1 MAALDNPR
9 SSPRLSVVVAI
20 VSDTTGSPDTAHLE
34 PCLEALGRLPS
45 DLSTEIVVPYYPAVK
60 GISAL
65 KELNPNVNFVEVTDL
80 KTYTGRSGSRE
91 HHDELRARGLAQA
104 RGEVVALIEDHGIVT
119 ADWSTRLINAHGGAH
134 ASGSAT
140 HAGDPAAVGGAI
152 ENGIDRPLNWAVY
165 FCDFLRYQNP
175 LPEGETA
182 IVSDANVAYKRTALE
197 SIRPI
202 WQEIFHE
209 ASVTAALRSRG
220 QQIIL
225 APAAVLHQ
233 HRLGLHVGSAL
244 RERFVWGR
252 SYAATRARLARLS
265 QRAFWAVFAPALP
278 ILMMARMTGMAWQKR
293 RTMKAFLKAFPLTCA
308 LAVSWSCGEWVGYVT
323 GRANSA
329 GSQAAEAI
337 ARGSR
342 TAG

>member
-1 MAALDNPR
+1 MAPLDNPA
-9 SSPRLSVVVAI
+9 LSVVVAI
-20 VSDTTGSPDTAHLE
+20 VSDTTGHPDAAHLG
-34 PCLEALGRLPS
+34 PCLEALGRQPLAS
-45 DLSTEIVVPYYPAVK
+45 ETEIVVPFHPAVK
-60 GISAL
+60 GIAAL
-65 KELNPNVNFVEVTDL
+65 KAQYPHVNFVEVADL

-91 HHDELRARGLAQA
+91 HHDELRARGLAVA
-104 RGEVVALIEDHGIVT
+104 RGQVVALIEDHGIV
-119 ADWSTRLINAHGGAH
+119 ALDWSTRLLEAH
-134 ASGSAT
+134 AG
-140 HAGDPAAVGGAI
+140 PIAAVGGAI

-175 LPEGETA
+175 LPGGETA
-182 IVSDANVAYKRTALE
+182 IVSDANVAYKRAALE

-220 QQIIL
+220 QQLIL
-225 APAAVLHQ
+225 TPDAVLHQ
-233 HRLGLHVGSAL
+233 HRQGLTVRSAL

-252 SYAATRARLARLS
+252 SYAATRARLARFS
-265 QRAFWAVFAPALP
+265 QRIYWAVFAPALP
-278 ILMMARMTGMAWQKR
+278 MLMIARMTLMAWRKR
-293 RTMKAFLKAFPLTCA
+293 RTMKAFLKALPITCA

-342 TAG
+342 EAP

>member
-1 MAALDNPR
+1 
-9 SSPRLSVVVAI
+9 V
-20 VSDTTGSPDTAHLE
+20 
-34 PCLEALGRLPS
+34 
-45 DLSTEIVVPYYPAVK
+45 
-60 GISAL
+60 
-65 KELNPNVNFVEVTDL
+65 
-80 KTYTGRSGSRE
+80 
-91 HHDELRARGLAQA
+91 A
-104 RGEVVALIEDHGIVT
+104 RGEIVALIEDHGIVT
-119 ADWSTRLINAHGGAH
+119 PDWSARLLEAH
-134 ASGSAT
+134 AGAS
-140 HAGDPAAVGGAI
+140 AAVGGAI

-182 IVSDANVAYKRTALE
+182 IVSDANVAYKRIALE

-202 WQEIFHE
+202 WREIFHE

-233 HRLGLHVGSAL
+233 HRQGLRVSSAL

-265 QRAFWAVFAPALP
+265 QRAFWAFFAPALP
-278 ILMMARMTGMAWQKR
+278 ALMMTRMTRMAWQKR
-293 RTMKAFLKAFPLTCA
+293 RTMNAFLKAFPLTCA
-308 LAVSWSCGEWVGYVT
+308 LAASWSCGEWVGYVT
-323 GRANSA
+323 GRANRA

>member
-1 MAALDNPR
+1 MAALENPR
-9 SSPRLSVVVAI
+9 FSVVVAI

-34 PCLEALGRLPS
+34 PCLEALARLPS
-45 DLSTEIVVPYYPAVK
+45 ASWTEIVVPYHPQVK
-60 GISAL
+60 GIAAL
-65 KELNPNVNFVEVTDL
+65 KQRYPNVRFLEVTNL

-91 HHDELRARGLAQA
+91 HHDELRARGLSVA
-104 RGEVVALIEDHGIVT
+104 RGDVVALIEDHGIVT
-119 ADWSTRLINAHGGAH
+119 PDWCTRLLEAH
-134 ASGSAT
+134 AGAS
-140 HAGDPAAVGGAI
+140 AAVGGAI
-152 ENGIDRPLNWAVY
+152 QNGIDKPLNWAVY

-182 IVSDANVAYKRTALE
+182 IVSDANVAYKRIALE

-209 ASVTAALRSRG
+209 ASVTAALRAKG
-220 QQIIL
+220 QQMIL

-233 HRLGLHVGSAL
+233 HRQGLRIASAL

-252 SYAATRARLARLS
+252 SYAATRARLARLT
-265 QRAFWAVFAPALP
+265 QRAYWAFFAPALP
-278 ILMMARMTGMAWQKR
+278 VLMIARMTSMAWQKR
-293 RTMKAFLKAFPLTCA
+293 RTMNAFLKALPLTCA
-308 LAVSWSCGEWVGYVT
+308 LAVSSSCGEWVGYVT

-342 TAG
+342 TSG

>member
-9 SSPRLSVVVAI
+9 FSVVVAI
-20 VSDTTGSPDTAHLE
+20 VSDTTGSPDTDHLE
-34 PCLEALGRLPS
+34 PCLEALAQMPS
-45 DLSTEIVVPYYPAVK
+45 GSSTEIVVPFYPAVK
-60 GISAL
+60 GIAAL
-65 KELNPNVNFVEVTDL
+65 KVRYPHINFVEVTDL

-91 HHDELRARGLAQA
+91 HHDELRARGLAVA

-119 ADWSTRLINAHGGAH
+119 PDWSTRLLEAH
-134 ASGSAT
+134 AGAS
-140 HAGDPAAVGGAI
+140 AAVGGAI
-152 ENGIDRPLNWAVY
+152 ENGMDRPLNWAVY

-182 IVSDANVAYKRTALE
+182 IVSDANVAYKRIALE

-209 ASVTAALRSRG
+209 ASVTAALRSKG
-220 QQIIL
+220 QQIVL

-233 HRLGLHVGSAL
+233 HRQGLRVSSAL

-278 ILMMARMTGMAWQKR
+278 ALMMARMTRMAWQKR
-293 RTMKAFLKAFPLTCA
+293 RTMNAFLKAFPLTCA

>member
-1 MAALDNPR
+1 MAALDKPR
-9 SSPRLSVVVAI
+9 FSVVVAI
-20 VSDTTGSPDTAHLE
+20 VSDTTGSPDTTHLE
-34 PCLEALGRLPS
+34 PCLEALVRMPS
-45 DLSTEIVVPYYPAVK
+45 DSLTEIVVPFYPAVK

-65 KELNPNVNFVEVTDL
+65 KVRYPSVNFVEVTDL

-91 HHDELRARGLAQA
+91 HHDELRARGLAVA

-119 ADWSTRLINAHGGAH
+119 PDWSTRLLEAH
-134 ASGSAT
+134 AGAS
-140 HAGDPAAVGGAI
+140 AAVGGAI

-182 IVSDANVAYKRTALE
+182 IVSDANVAYKRIALE

-233 HRLGLHVGSAL
+233 HRLGLRVNSAL

-278 ILMMARMTGMAWQKR
+278 ALMMARMTRMAWQKR
-293 RTMKAFLKAFPLTCA
+293 RTMNAFLKAFPLTCA

-323 GRANSA
+323 GRANAA

>member
-1 MAALDNPR
+1 MTTLDNPR
-9 SSPRLSVVVAI
+9 FSVVVAI
-20 VSDTTGSPDTAHLE
+20 VSDTMGSPDTAHLE

-45 DLSTEIVVPYYPAVK
+45 GFSTEIVVPFCPAVK
-60 GISAL
+60 GIAAL
-65 KELNPNVNFVEVTDL
+65 KERHPHVNFVEITDL
-80 KTYTGRSGSRE
+80 KTYTRRSGSRE
-91 HHDELRARGLAQA
+91 HHDELRARGLAVA
-104 RGEVVALIEDHGIVT
+104 RGEVVALIEDHGIV
-119 ADWSTRLINAHGGAH
+119 APDWGTRLLEAH
-134 ASGSAT
+134 AGA
-140 HAGDPAAVGGAI
+140 AAAVGGAI
-152 ENGIDRPLNWAVY
+152 ENGMDRPLNWAVY

-209 ASVTAALRSRG
+209 SSVTAALRAKG

-233 HRLGLHVGSAL
+233 HRLGLRVSSAL

-278 ILMMARMTGMAWQKR
+278 ALMMARMTRMAWQKR
-293 RTMKAFLKAFPLTCA
+293 RTMNAFLKAFPLTCA
-308 LAVSWSCGEWVGYVT
+308 LAVSWSCGEWIGYVT

-337 ARGSR
+337 DRGSR
-342 TAG
+342 AAG

>member
-1 MAALDNPR
+1 MAALDIPR
-9 SSPRLSVVVAI
+9 LSPRLSVVVAI

-34 PCLEALGRLPS
+34 PCLKALDRLPS
-45 DLSTEIVVPYYPAVK
+45 DVSTEIVVPFYPAVK
-60 GISAL
+60 GIAAL
-65 KELNPNVNFVEVTDL
+65 KDRYPRVNFVEVTDL
-80 KTYTGRSGSRE
+80 KTYTGRSGNRE

-104 RGEVVALIEDHGIVT
+104 RGEIVALIEDHGIVT
-119 ADWSTRLINAHGGAH
+119 PDWSTRLLAAH
-134 ASGSAT
+134 AGAS
-140 HAGDPAAVGGAI
+140 AAVGGAI

-182 IVSDANVAYKRTALE
+182 IVSDANVAYKRIPLE
-197 SIRPI
+197 SVRPI

-209 ASVTAALRSRG
+209 SSVTAALRSKG
-220 QQIIL
+220 QQIVL

-233 HRLGLHVGSAL
+233 HRMGLTVRSAL
-244 RERFVWGR
+244 KERYVWGR
-252 SYAATRARLARLS
+252 SYAATRARLARPA
-265 QRAFWAVFAPALP
+265 QRAFWAFFSPALP
-278 ILMMARMTGMAWQKR
+278 VLMMARMTLMAWKKR
-293 RTMKAFLKAFPLTCA
+293 RTFGAFLKAMPLTSA

-342 TAG
+342 GAQ

>member
-1 MAALDNPR
+1 MAPLDNP
-9 SSPRLSVVVAI
+9 PLSVVVAI
-20 VSDTTGSPDTAHLE
+20 VSDTAGHPDTTHLE
-34 PCLEALGRLPS
+34 PCLGALSRQPLAS
-45 DLSTEIVVPYYPAVK
+45 VTEIVVPFYAAVK
-60 GISAL
+60 GITAL
-65 KELNPNVNFVEVTDL
+65 KAQYPNVNFLEVADL

-91 HHDELRARGLAQA
+91 HHDELRARGLAVAQ
-104 RGEVVALIEDHGIVT
+104 GQVVALIEDHGIV
-119 ADWSTRLINAHGGAH
+119 APDWSTRLLEAH
-134 ASGSAT
+134 AGAF
-140 HAGDPAAVGGAI
+140 AAVGGAI

-175 LPEGETA
+175 LQGGETA

-220 QQIIL
+220 QELIL

-233 HRLGLHVGSAL
+233 HRQGLRVSLAL

-265 QRAFWAVFAPALP
+265 QRIFWAVFAPALP
-278 ILMMARMTGMAWQKR
+278 VLMMARMTLMAWKKR
-293 RTMKAFLKAFPLTCA
+293 RTMSAFLKALPLTSA

-329 GSQAAEAI
+329 GSRAAEAI

-342 TAG
+342 APGK

>member
-1 MAALDNPR
+1 MDEPL
-9 SSPRLSVVVAI
+9 LSVVVAI
-20 VSDTTGSPDTAHLE
+20 VSDTIGHADTAHLE
-34 PCLEALGRLPS
+34 PCLEALGLQP
-45 DLSTEIVVPYYPAVK
+45 LEESTEIIVPFYPGVT
-60 GISAL
+60 GIAAL
-65 KELNPNVNFVEVTDL
+65 RARFPKVNFLEVTNL
-80 KTYTGRSGSRE
+80 KTYSRQSGSRE
-91 HHDELRARGLAQA
+91 HHGELHARGIAVA
-104 RGEVVALIEDHGIVT
+104 RGRVVALIEDHGRV
-119 ADWSTRLINAHGGAH
+119 APDWSTRLLEAH
-134 ASGSAT
+134 AGASS
-140 HAGDPAAVGGAI
+140 AVGGAI
-152 ENGIDRPLNWAVY
+152 ENGVDRPLNWAVY

-182 IVSDANVAYKRTALE
+182 FVSDANVAYKRDVLE

-220 QQIIL
+220 QQMIL
-225 APAAVLHQ
+225 APAAVLYQ
-233 HRLGLHVGSAL
+233 HRQGLRISSAL

-252 SYAATRARLARLS
+252 SYAATRARLARIS

-278 ILMMARMTGMAWQKR
+278 ALMMARMTRTAWQKR
-293 RTMKAFLKAFPLTCA
+293 RTMNAFLKAFPLTCA

-323 GRANSA
+323 GRANAA
-329 GSQAAEAI
+329 GSQVAEAI

>member
-1 MAALDNPR
+1 MTALDNPR
-9 SSPRLSVVVAI
+9 FSVVVAI

-34 PCLEALGRLPS
+34 PCLEALDRLPS
-45 DLSTEIVVPYYPAVK
+45 DASTEIVVPFYPAVK
-60 GISAL
+60 GIAAL
-65 KELNPNVNFVEVTDL
+65 KERYPHVNFVEVTDL

-91 HHDELRARGLAQA
+91 HHDELRARGLAVA
-104 RGEVVALIEDHGIVT
+104 RGDVVALIEDHGIVT
-119 ADWSTRLINAHGGAH
+119 PDWSTRLLEAH
-134 ASGSAT
+134 AGAS
-140 HAGDPAAVGGAI
+140 AAVGGAI
-152 ENGIDRPLNWAVY
+152 ENGIDKPLNWAVY

-182 IVSDANVAYKRTALE
+182 IVSDANVAYKRIALE
-197 SIRPI
+197 SVRPI

-209 ASVTAALRSRG
+209 SSVTAALRAKG

-233 HRLGLHVGSAL
+233 HRQGLRVSSAL

-265 QRAFWAVFAPALP
+265 QRAFWAFFAPALP
-278 ILMMARMTGMAWQKR
+278 VLMMARMTRMAWQKR